1 MTRDRALQILRE
13 HEVDFRAKGVTHLR
27 LFGSVARDEAN
38 DESDVDVIVDFDP
51 EMQLSLLDLS
61 AVWGDL
67 HDLFGTDI
75 DLVRE
80 KTLRSHLKDRVLREA
95 VVAF

>member
-13 HEVDFRAKGVTHLR
+13 HEADLKAKGVVHLR

-38 DESDVDVIVDFDP
+38 EGSDVDVIVDFDP
-51 EMQLSLLDLS
+51 AMRLSLLHMSD
-61 AVWGDL
+61 VWGDL
-67 HDLFGTDI
+67 HEFLGKDI

-80 KTLRSHLKDRVLREA
+80 KTLRPHLKDRVLREA
-95 VVAF
+95 VSAF